1 MPVPLGV
8 PATAL
13 LSSPIDPVTASAVV
27 FGSRSAS
34 SALLSF
40 ALISLSSSLS
50 PRLKGSFS
58 ATGEG
63 STADRGCHL
72 LALLLD
78 RGCFVGFDDPEYRS
92 SISSGG
98 PLLNDTLLPPPAPAP
113 AVGLDLKRS
122 GLATGR
128 GGFLGGAP

>member
-1 MPVPLGV
+1 V
-8 PATAL
+8 PAPLAGPAAAL
-13 LSSPIDPVTASAVV
+13 LSSLIEPATPSAVV
-27 FGSRSAS
+27 FESRSAS

-40 ALISLSSSLS
+40 AFVSLSSSLS

-72 LALLLD
+72 PGLLLD
-78 RGCFVGFDDPEYRS
+78 RGCFVGIEDPEYRS

-98 PLLNDTLLPPPAPAP
+98 PLLNDTLLPPPPPAIG
-113 AVGLDLKRS
+113 VDLNRS